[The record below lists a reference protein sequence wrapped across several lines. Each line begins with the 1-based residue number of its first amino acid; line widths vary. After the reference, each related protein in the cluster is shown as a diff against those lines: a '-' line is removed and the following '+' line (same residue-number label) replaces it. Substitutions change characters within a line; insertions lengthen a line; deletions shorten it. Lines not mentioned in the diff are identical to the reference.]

1 MILVYYSRVD
11 LISMTR
17 NPLPFLNIYTNRL
30 TDLDVPLDVKHIILG
45 TFVAANHFDCTKTLN
60 LTQQCIR
67 IITQNINILK
77 TNPGLVALNNVQP

>member
-45 TFVAANHFDCTKTLN
+45 TYVAANHFDCTKTLN
-60 LTQQCIR
+60 LKKQCIR

-77 TNPGLVALNNVQP
+77 SNPGLVALNNVQP